1 MGTDKIFG
9 PPETLPLSRYD
20 DVDVNVYFYFPDGY
34 EVYLGKT
41 KGASS
46 CGSFAYAYAE
56 EKKLARNNE
65 WSYVCCTIEGD
76 SSCYRKIR

>member
-20 DVDVNVYFYFPDGY
+20 EVDVNVYFYFPDGY

-46 CGSFAYAYAE
+46 CGS
-56 EKKLARNNE
+56 
-65 WSYVCCTIEGD
+65 
-76 SSCYRKIR
+76 